1 MKRKTGRRKIAII
14 CYGLDKSVQFEE
26 VACRLN
32 PDLFSQKYLFLKLHA
47 RKSDFESFL
56 DTAGIPYLTIRC
68 DRGSRYPWAFIRIF
82 IELIRYRPH
91 VVHTH
96 LLIANYLGLLAARI
110 ALVKRRYY
118 TRHHSIEHHLV
129 SKKAVWADRICNSLA
144 TKAIAISPMVGR
156 ILVEKEHLSADKV
169 YLLPHGF
176 NLDLFSKVDAAQVS
190 GIRAKH
196 AIPSDRVVIGVVS
209 RFVVW
214 KGYQYIIPAF
224 QRLYAEHPEVHL
236 VIAGNNGVYRAAVE
250 QLLSSLPQGSY
261 TVVGFEPNSYA
272 LYKTFDL
279 FVHVPIGPERE
290 AFGQIYIEALAAGV
304 PSIVT
309 LSGIAPE
316 IMRHKENAW
325 VVPFEDSAAIYT
337 GLKTLLLDTDLRN
350 RLVNQGKKDVAP
362 YGIDIMVKRLEE
374 LYSS

>member
-176 NLDLFSKVDAAQVS
+176 NLDLFSKVDAVQVS
-190 GIRAKH
+190 RIRAKH

-209 RFVVW
+209 RFLEL
-214 KGYQYIIPAF
+214 KGYQY
-224 QRLYAEHPEVHL
+224 
-236 VIAGNNGVYRAAVE
+236 VI
-250 QLLSSLPQGSY
+250 
-261 TVVGFEPNSYA
+261 
-272 LYKTFDL
+272 
-279 FVHVPIGPERE
+279 
-290 AFGQIYIEALAAGV
+290 
-304 PSIVT
+304 
-309 LSGIAPE
+309 
-316 IMRHKENAW
+316 
-325 VVPFEDSAAIYT
+325 SAAPC
-337 GLKTLLLDTDLRN
+337 G
-350 RLVNQGKKDVAP
+350 AP
-362 YGIDIMVKRLEE
+362 RGTSGNSRE
-374 LYSS
+374 

>member
-1 MKRKTGRRKIAII
+1 MP
-14 CYGLDKSVQFEE
+14 L
-26 VACRLN
+26 
-32 PDLFSQKYLFLKLHA
+32 
-47 RKSDFESFL
+47 
-56 DTAGIPYLTIRC
+56 
-68 DRGSRYPWAFIRIF
+68 
-82 IELIRYRPH
+82 
-91 VVHTH
+91 
-96 LLIANYLGLLAARI
+96 
-110 ALVKRRYY
+110 
-118 TRHHSIEHHLV
+118 
-129 SKKAVWADRICNSLA
+129 
-144 TKAIAISPMVGR
+144 
-156 ILVEKEHLSADKV
+156 
-169 YLLPHGF
+169 
-176 NLDLFSKVDAAQVS
+176 
-190 GIRAKH
+190 
-196 AIPSDRVVIGVVS
+196 
-209 RFVVW
+209 
-214 KGYQYIIPAF
+214 
-224 QRLYAEHPEVHL
+224 
-236 VIAGNNGVYRAAVE
+236 
-250 QLLSSLPQGSY
+250 SLPQGSY
-261 TVVGFEPNSYA
+261 TVVGFEPNLYA